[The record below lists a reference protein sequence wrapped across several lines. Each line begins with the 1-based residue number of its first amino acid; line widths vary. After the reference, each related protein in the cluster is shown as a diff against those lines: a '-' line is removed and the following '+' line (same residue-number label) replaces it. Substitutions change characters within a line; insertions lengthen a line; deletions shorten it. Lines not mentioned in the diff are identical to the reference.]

1 MPLPSAP
8 TKRADRLTP
17 SAFDGAP
24 KPGRQ
29 PQRPAATAPRAQ
41 AAAADS
47 SADLEKRPAAGRQ
60 AALLSKAPAADVAVQ
75 VETRRAAPAQAP
87 SPVPSVAPAASAT
100 PAVAKPAAQTAAPR
114 SRKTARSGP
123 AKLFVLDTNVLMH
136 DPMCLFRFEEHD
148 IFLPMIVLEE
158 LDGHKKGMTE
168 VARNARQTS
177 RTLDAL
183 AGAPGA
189 DIVHGFDLSSTG
201 QREAKGKLL
210 FQTQPL
216 DYSLPTSLPQ
226 GKADNQILGV
236 VEALRKKYPARE
248 VVLVSKDINMR
259 VKARAL
265 GLATDDY
272 QNDKTLE
279 DGDLL
284 YSGSMALPPDFWP
297 THGQSVES
305 WQQGQNTFYKV
316 NGPIVP
322 SMLINQF
329 VYFESPGEPSL
340 YARVTEIR
348 GNTAVLKTLRDFNHL
363 KNAVWGVTTRNR
375 EQNFAMNLLTDP
387 EVDFVTLTGTAG
399 TGKTLMALAAGLT
412 QVLDDRRYTEIIV
425 TRATVSVGEDIGFL
439 PGTEE
444 EKMGPW
450 MGALDD
456 NLEVLGKTDTNAGE
470 WGRAAT
476 SELIRSR
483 IKIKSMNFM
492 RGRTFLNKY
501 VIIDEAQ
508 NLTPKQM
515 KTLITRAG
523 PGTKIVCMGN
533 LAQIDTPYLT
543 EGSSG
548 LTFAV
553 DRFKGW
559 PHGGHI
565 TLARGERSRL
575 ADFAS
580 EVL

>member
-1 MPLPSAP
+1 MPLPSPPA
-8 TKRADRLTP
+8 KR
-17 SAFDGAP
+17 
-24 KPGRQ
+24 
-29 PQRPAATAPRAQ
+29 
-41 AAAADS
+41 
-47 SADLEKRPAAGRQ
+47 
-60 AALLSKAPAADVAVQ
+60 AALLSEQDYDRPAPTPPKARKADLVADRPH
-75 VETRRAAPAQAP
+75 TPGMSD
-87 SPVPSVAPAASAT
+87 SPVASTRAGATTAAVNARGADSQGKSRPVPIASPPSRPE
-100 PAVAKPAAQTAAPR
+100 AVAMPKVRP
-114 SRKTARSGP
+114 RKTGHSGP
-123 AKLFVLDTNVLMH
+123 AKLFVLDTNVLLH

-158 LDGHKKGMTE
+158 LDAHKKGMTE

-183 AGAPGA
+183 AGHQGS
-189 DIVHGFDLSSTG
+189 DIAAGLPLNSTG
-201 QREAKGKLL
+201 HREAGGKLF
-210 FQTQPL
+210 FQTQL
-216 DYSLPTSLPQ
+216 LNYTLPSSLPQ

-236 VEALRKKYPARE
+236 VDALRQQHAPRE

-259 VKARAL
+259 VKSRAL

-284 YSGSMALPPDFWP
+284 YSGSIALPVNFWT
-297 THGQSVES
+297 THGKTVES
-305 WQQGQNTFYKV
+305 WQQGVHTFYRIT
-316 NGPIVP
+316 GPIVP
-322 SMLINQF
+322 SLLVNQLVF
-329 VYFESPGEPSL
+329 FEAPGEPSL

-348 GNTAVLKTLRDFNHL
+348 GKTAVFKTLKDYTHL
-363 KNAVWGVTTRNR
+363 KNAVWGVTMRNR
-375 EQNFAMNLLTDP
+375 EQNFAMNLLMDP
-387 EVDFVTLTGTAG
+387 EIDFVTLTGTAG
-399 TGKTLMALAAGLT
+399 TGKTLMALASGLT

-515 KTLITRAG
+515 KTLVTRAG
-523 PGTKIVCMGN
+523 PGTKIICMGN

-553 DRFKGW
+553 DKFKGW
-559 PHGGHI
+559 QHGGHI